1 MSKAT
6 YHVPQIGEVIQFSEK
21 RNSAM
26 HHIKQVAAW
35 DSKHGT
41 LTTSGGERYHIED
54 RASIKSAEPVE
65 ERPTIEPEHHW
76 DDSGVGAPVAVA
88 TAFTA
93 CLPTSF
99 ASEVERAQVIA
110 DDEAEEKKRRS
121 AAIDELKCQSDEIRM
136 LLNKQH
142 DALAAEDDAREDYQS
157 RIDYL
162 RSLRVR
168 GE

>member
-1 MSKAT
+1 MSKPT
-6 YHVPQIGEVIQFSEK
+6 YHVPQPGEMITFEGFPIPVTVKS
-21 RNSAM
+21 
-26 HHIKQVAAW
+26 W
-35 DSKHGT
+35 DSKHGI
-41 LTTSGGERYHIED
+41 LTIQNGGKLHVKNRS
-54 RASIKSAEPVE
+54 SIKPAEPVE

-99 ASEVERAQVIA
+99 ASEVERAQAIA
-110 DDEAEEKKRRS
+110 DAEAEEKNRS
-121 AAIDELKCQSDEIRM
+121 EAANAEWDRLGDEIEVLVRRRRDLM
-136 LLNKQH
+136 EANG
-142 DALAAEDDAREDYQS
+142 DAEEDHKHRVT
-157 RIDYL
+157 YL